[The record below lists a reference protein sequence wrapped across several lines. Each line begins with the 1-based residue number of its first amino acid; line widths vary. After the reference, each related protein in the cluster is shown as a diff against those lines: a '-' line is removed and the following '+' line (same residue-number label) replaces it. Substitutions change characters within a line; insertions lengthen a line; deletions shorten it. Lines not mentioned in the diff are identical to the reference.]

1 MNIPKNRISPFDIDS
16 AEAVS
21 HVREYTNSL
30 RKSGHEPKAYVMT
43 FGCQQNEADSEK
55 LAGLCSLM
63 GYKII
68 DTAEE
73 ADLVLVNTCAVR
85 EHAEQ
90 RALSHI
96 GELKFIKEKNP
107 DMIIGVGGCMASR
120 QNRAEKLKVSFP
132 HVDFSF
138 STAQI
143 HLVPSFIAARL
154 AGGRR
159 FFPAA
164 NLPLHGDNTPDTY
177 YADFPEDL
185 PVVRGS
191 TSRAWVSIMYGC
203 NNFCTYCIVPYVR
216 GRERS
221 RRPADIE
228 AEVRRLVERGYREIT
243 LLGQNVNSYGRGL
256 DENVDFPALLERLAK
271 IDGEFRIRFTTSHPK
286 DVSPDLIRVMAEN
299 EKIARQFHLPIQSG
313 SDRILHAMNRKY
325 TAQSY
330 FEKIDALRAAMPDI
344 TLTTDIIVGFPGET
358 EADFEDTLTAL
369 RRVRYDMI
377 FSFIYSPREGTP
389 AAKMID
395 SLTREE
401 KTERFARLLE
411 VQNAITLEKNK
422 AEIGRIER
430 VLTDDAPGEDGV
442 MHGRNEGNKIVRLTG
457 SAEPGQFVWA
467 RITDAEPY
475 LLHGEIVPPPR

>member
-1 MNIPKNRISPFDIDS
+1 MKIPKNRKTPIDIDVD
-16 AEAVS
+16 EAVS
-21 HVREYTNSL
+21 LVRGHTDSL
-30 RKSGHEPKAYVMT
+30 RSAGHEPKAYIMT

-55 LAGLCSLM
+55 LASLCSLM
-63 GYKII
+63 GYKIV

-73 ADLVLVNTCAVR
+73 ADLILVNTCAVR

-143 HLVPSFIAARL
+143 LLVPSFVAARL

-159 FFPAA
+159 FFPEA
-164 NLPLHGDNTPDTY
+164 NLPLHGDNDSDTY

-185 PVVRGS
+185 PIVRGS

-228 AEVRRLVERGYREIT
+228 AEVRSLVESGYREIT

-256 DENVDFPALLERLAK
+256 DEDIDFPTLLERLAK
-271 IDGEFRIRFTTSHPK
+271 IEGDFRIRFTTSHPK
-286 DVSPDLIRVMAEN
+286 DVSPDLMRVMAEN
-299 EKIARQFHLPIQSG
+299 KKIARHFHLPIQSG
-313 SDRILHAMNRKY
+313 SDRMLQAMNRKY
-325 TAQSY
+325 TAASY

-358 EADFEDTLTAL
+358 EADFEDTLAAL

-395 SLTREE
+395 TLTREE
-401 KTERFARLLE
+401 KTERFTRLIEL
-411 VQNAITLEKNK
+411 QNAITLEKSK

-430 VLTDDAPGEDGV
+430 VLTNDAPGEDGV
-442 MHGRNEGNKIVRLTG
+442 LCGRNEGNKIVRLTG
-457 SAEPGQFVWA
+457 DAAPGQFVWA
-467 RITDAEPY
+467 RITHAKPY